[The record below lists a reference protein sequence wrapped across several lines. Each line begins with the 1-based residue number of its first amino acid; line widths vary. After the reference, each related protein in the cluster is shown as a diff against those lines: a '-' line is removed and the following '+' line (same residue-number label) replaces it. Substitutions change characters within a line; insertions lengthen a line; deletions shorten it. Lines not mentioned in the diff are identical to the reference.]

1 MHPKTEISVFA
12 PISRPTQNFKKVKI
26 MKKMGNSGGYQDQQK
41 KSGVKNFSKIALPS
55 PNSWEGTLMIQIDCP
70 LMP

>member
-1 MHPKTEISVFA
+1 MHPKTEISVFT
-12 PISRPTQNFKKVKI
+12 PISCPTQNFKKVTI

-41 KSGVKNFSKIALPS
+41 KSGVKKFPKIALP
-55 PNSWEGTLMIQIDCP
+55 PNSREGMLMIQIDCP